1 MIKIPKNT
9 EYVINKLQENGF
21 EAYIVGGCVRDM
33 LLGKTPFDF
42 DVTTS
47 AKPEEVISVFER
59 TVPTG
64 IKHGTVTVLIE
75 KEPIEVTTFRTESG
89 YSDSRHPENVN
100 FVTSLAE
107 DLSRRDFTVNAIAY
121 NNKSGII
128 DCFGSMRDLES
139 RILRAVGAPTKR
151 FSEDA
156 LRILRL
162 FRFAS
167 TLGFSCEEHTLSA
180 ALAQMQGLQLI
191 SRERIAA
198 ELKKAVCGKNLK
210 AMAPLIN
217 SGGLEF
223 IGIKKCPD
231 FSKLERITENP
242 KLSFFAFLYLA
253 ECDVLKVL
261 NELKESNQ
269 IKRYCENI
277 LNLLS
282 LNVPETKTDLKE
294 LLGNFPKED
303 ICDFLKLVEILTD
316 KNQNPLL
323 DLIEEIITS
332 GEPYL
337 ISHLAVNGE
346 TLNSIGISGKKIG
359 DTLEILRKHI
369 LTHPEDNNSQKLL
382 SLTKQII
389 E

>member
-1 MIKIPKNT
+1 MLKIPQNIQKVL
-9 EYVINKLQENGF
+9 EALEKNGF

-47 AKPEEVISVFER
+47 AKPEEVMSVFEK

-64 IKHGTVTVLIE
+64 IKHGTVTVIVE
-75 KEPIEVTTFRTESG
+75 GEPVEVTTFRTESG
-89 YSDSRHPENVN
+89 YSDNRHPESVE

-121 NNKSGII
+121 NQTSGII

-139 RILRAVGAPTKR
+139 KILRAVGAPTKR

-167 TLGFSCEEHTLSA
+167 TLGFTPEERTLDA
-180 ALAQMQGLQLI
+180 ALKAATNLKDI

-198 ELKKAVCGKNLK
+198 ELKKAVCGKNSK
-210 AMAPLIN
+210 AFAPLIN
-217 SGGLEF
+217 SGGLSF
-223 IGIKKCPD
+223 LGIEKCPD
-231 FSKLERITENP
+231 FLKLQRASENP
-242 KLSFFAFLYLA
+242 RLSFFLFLYLT
-253 ECDVLKVL
+253 ECDVMAVL
-261 NELKESNQ
+261 DQLKESNQ
-269 IKRYCENI
+269 TKKYCK
-277 LNLLS
+277 NLKLMLES
-282 LNVPETKTDLKE
+282 KTPETKADLKQ
-294 LLGNFPKED
+294 LLANFPKDD
-303 ICDFLKLVEILTD
+303 ICDFLKLKEILD
-316 KNQNPLL
+316 SDNYSH
-323 DLIEEIITS
+323 LINLIDEIIKN

-346 TLNSIGISGKKIG
+346 MLKEIGITDVKIG
-359 DTLEILRKHI
+359 ETLKRLHRHI
-369 LTHPEDNNSQKLL
+369 LINPSDNTKEKLL
-382 SLTKQII
+382 MLIK
-389 E
+389 